1 MAQRKD
7 RGDHTFLPARGDRL
21 CVQVS
26 FKEFG
31 GDYEQAIRG
40 QKDDAQIYSLANKA
54 IVREGL
60 ELWVAK
66 DTLLQLRDQCLENL
80 DQAMAE
86 VKRSEANR
94 ESLQGHYG
102 KANSGEVEN
111 EDQVPDGVG
120 RTLYCAWA
128 GGREKSLIVKLAKMS
143 VSYT

>member
-21 CVQVS
+21 YVQVS

-40 QKDDAQIYSLANKA
+40 QKDDAQVYSLANKA

-66 DTLLQLRDQCLENL
+66 DTLLQLRDQCLEKL
-80 DQAMAE
+80 SGVRQIERVSRATTGRRIRARSRTKIKCQMAW
-86 VKRSEANR
+86 VGHSTAHGLADAKRV
-94 ESLQGHYG
+94 SLLSWR
-102 KANSGEVEN
+102 K
-111 EDQVPDGVG
+111 
-120 RTLYCAWA
+120 
-128 GGREKSLIVKLAKMS
+128 
-143 VSYT
+143 